1 MTLGVRKSIC
11 DSSFNLND
19 LFLSIR
25 NDRRT
30 KVLEAICMTAK
41 YLCDSTFVKTVND
54 FYTLHCTK
62 NISFHLSLQ
71 KKSLTEKIIF
81 CALVFQKLELG
92 SVGNFSENYI
102 IVN

>member
-30 KVLEAICMTAK
+30 KVLEAIFMTAK

-54 FYTLHCTK
+54 F
-62 NISFHLSLQ
+62 
-71 KKSLTEKIIF
+71 
-81 CALVFQKLELG
+81 
-92 SVGNFSENYI
+92 
-102 IVN
+102 